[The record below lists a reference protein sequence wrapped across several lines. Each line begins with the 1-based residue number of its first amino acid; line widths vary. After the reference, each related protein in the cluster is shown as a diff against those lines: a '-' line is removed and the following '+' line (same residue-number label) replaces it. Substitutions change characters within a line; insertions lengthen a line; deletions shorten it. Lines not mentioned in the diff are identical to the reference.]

1 MTATNEIAPTT
12 ISGIPVYYYIREER
26 MAECRQELSVYE
38 KRYELASEKM
48 AYLVD
53 NDKVKPSIEI
63 IKWYH
68 LYDEL
73 EFLLEMTPTTGTRGT
88 ITKSFTKPDSVST
101 LL

>member
-1 MTATNEIAPTT
+1 MTAHTTKPTT
-12 ISGIPVYYYIREER
+12 ATGIPVYYYTRDER
-26 MAECRQELSVYE
+26 MLECRKELDVYE

-48 AYLVD
+48 ADLVD

-88 ITKSFTKPDSVST
+88 TTKSFTKSDSVNT
-101 LL
+101 LS